1 MTYIFPLDM
10 LPLLRHMFKVI
21 VLSWQFQVSVM
32 GDSYA
37 DMMQYMPEKE
47 EPDYSRL
54 ILAPMP
60 GLVKSVLVKPGD
72 TVS

>member
-1 MTYIFPLDM
+1 
-10 LPLLRHMFKVI
+10 
-21 VLSWQFQVSVM
+21 M
-32 GDSYA
+32 GESYA

-72 TVS
+72 MVSI